1 MKTINIRATL
11 LCAFLLLAIPM
22 ATTTVAGATD
32 LYDGPLTP
40 IGFKIV
46 NGKSTG
52 NPITIKTEDLVKSP
66 GYTHTESSPGTY
78 TTPEAVIE
86 TDDREQI
93 TDTTKTPY
101 RWLGRVGFT
110 MEDGRKN
117 HCTGFLVSSD
127 TVVTAG
133 HCVSGKVSDITFTP
147 GVNGDTAPFPTAKA
161 TQIWYDNKVFLPN
174 PQQDWGVIKLDTPIG
189 DKVGWFGMAIPN
201 DEDLIGRQATVIG
214 YPTTYPGKPEATLWK
229 DRNTITGITPIEITH
244 IIDTTRGQSGGPIL
258 SDTNTVYG
266 IHKGG
271 SAYANVGNR
280 MTTELFNLIVNVS
293 KM

>member
-1 MKTINIRATL
+1 
-11 LCAFLLLAIPM
+11 M

-147 GVNGDTAPFPTAKA
+147 GVMG
-161 TQIWYDNKVFLPN
+161 
-174 PQQDWGVIKLDTPIG
+174 TPPPSPRR
-189 DKVGWFGMAIPN
+189 KPPKFG
-201 DEDLIGRQATVIG
+201 T
-214 YPTTYPGKPEATLWK
+214 
-229 DRNTITGITPIEITH
+229 
-244 IIDTTRGQSGGPIL
+244 TTRFFCPTPNKTGAL
-258 SDTNTVYG
+258 SN
-266 IHKGG
+266 
-271 SAYANVGNR
+271 
-280 MTTELFNLIVNVS
+280 
-293 KM
+293 

>member
-1 MKTINIRATL
+1 
-11 LCAFLLLAIPM
+11 M

-117 HCTGFLVSSD
+117 NCTGFLVSSD

-147 GVNGDTAPFPTAKA
+147 GVNGDDTPFPTAKA

-174 PQQDWGVIKLDTPIG
+174 PQQDWAVIK
-189 DKVGWFGMAIPN
+189 
-201 DEDLIGRQATVIG
+201 
-214 YPTTYPGKPEATLWK
+214 
-229 DRNTITGITPIEITH
+229 
-244 IIDTTRGQSGGPIL
+244 
-258 SDTNTVYG
+258 
-266 IHKGG
+266 
-271 SAYANVGNR
+271 
-280 MTTELFNLIVNVS
+280 
-293 KM
+293 

>member
-1 MKTINIRATL
+1 
-11 LCAFLLLAIPM
+11 M
-22 ATTTVAGATD
+22 ATTTIAGAID
-32 LYDGPLTP
+32 LYDGHLDPL
-40 IGFKIV
+40 GFNIV

-52 NPITIKTEDLVKSP
+52 NPLSIKTEDLVKSP

-101 RWLGRVGFT
+101 RWLGRVGYT

-117 HCTGFLVSSD
+117 YCTGFLVSKN

-133 HCVSGKVSDITFTP
+133 HCLSWTETDITFTP
-147 GVNGDTAPFPTAKA
+147 GVNGDDTPFPTAKA

-174 PQQDWGVIKLDTPIG
+174 PQQDWGIIKLDTPIG

-201 DEDLIGRQATVIG
+201 DEDLIGRHATVIG
-214 YPTTYPGKPEATLWK
+214 YPITYPGKPEATLWK
-229 DRNTITGITPIEITH
+229 DRNVITGITPIEITH
-244 IIDTTRGQSGGPIL
+244 NIDTTRGQSGGPIL

-271 SAYANVGNR
+271 SAHANVGNR